1 MPIGGTNGLPT
12 TDGNG
17 LLRGIY
23 IAGTGMLAES
33 LRQDVVANNLAN
45 ATTTGYK
52 RTASTS
58 EPFAA
63 ALLRNMA
70 MPGQPEVGT
79 ANFGVQPGRLDVIDT
94 QGALRSTGNQLDI
107 ALVGDGWFTVR
118 TPDGVRYTRDG
129 SFGLSSD
136 GTLTTKEGYAVLGE
150 KGPVKL
156 AQTGDV
162 GIAQDG
168 TITQNGTSPG
178 KLKITALAP
187 DSLAKEGANY
197 MNGTA
202 TGTGKASVRQAFLEG
217 SSVNVV
223 SEMVELIRV
232 MRSFE
237 ANQKAVQAQDENL
250 AQAISKVGV
259 V

>member
-1 MPIGGTNGLPT
+1 MPIGATNALPT
-12 TDGNG
+12 TDGNR

-79 ANFGVQPGRLDVIDT
+79 ANFGVQPGRLDVINT
-94 QGALRSTGNQLDI
+94 QGALRSTGNQLDL
-107 ALVGDGWFTVR
+107 ALVGDGWFTVQ

-129 SFGLSSD
+129 AFGLAAD
-136 GTLTTKEGYAVLGE
+136 GTLTTKDGFAVLGE
-150 KGPVKL
+150 NGPVKL
-156 AQTGDV
+156 AKTGDI

-168 TITQNGTSPG
+168 TVTQNGATAG
-178 KLKITALAP
+178 KLKITALDAE
-187 DSLAKEGANY
+187 SLTKEGANY

-202 TGTGKASVRQAFLEG
+202 TGTATGTVRQSFLEG

-250 AQAISKVGV
+250 GQAISKVGV